1 MDRFGTPNNFERY
14 TLQPHNKKNKEEP
27 IQWPTKDG
35 GTKLCWYDLDYL
47 NLQNF
52 LKSSELEIRDRVQQ
66 IATFDKI
73 LDRLVEQNGGP
84 ITREQF
90 ENEDHVYWERRLA
103 NQAMDEMISRNT
115 GIGVGTY
122 VYSAEI
128 ANSVSRG
135 LDGSIIN
142 NEITFFR
149 SNNTVASVDV
159 ANSVIV
165 LANNFVGTAIA
176 NGAIVY
182 FGNVMLQTALTQA
195 NTYGRDTILVTDS
208 RLANANTTL
217 ANVGSVSTGW
227 VHVYKKTNA
236 DGTIRFL
243 KETLVCLSN
252 AAASNAQSANTATGG
267 QIFSGV

>member
-1 MDRFGTPNNFERY
+1 MPLWGNTDSANS
-14 TLQPHNKKNKEEP
+14 EP
-27 IQWPTKDG
+27 IWPE
-35 GTKLCWYDLDYL
+35 
-47 NLQNF
+47 
-52 LKSSELEIRDRVQQ
+52 LKEVIKVAELVTAN
-66 IATFDKI
+66 ATTAGKAIKFTAAA
-73 LDRLVEQNGGP
+73 NT
-84 ITREQF
+84 IT
-90 ENEDHVYWERRLA
+90 A
-103 NQAMDEMISRNT
+103 ANT

-122 VYSAEI
+122 VYSAEV

>member
-1 MDRFGTPNNFERY
+1 MPLWGNTDAANS
-14 TLQPHNKKNKEEP
+14 EP
-27 IQWPTKDG
+27 IWPEFREVFKV
-35 GTKLCWYDLDYL
+35 
-47 NLQNF
+47 
-52 LKSSELEIRDRVQQ
+52 SELVTAN
-66 IATFDKI
+66 ATTAGKAIKFTAAA
-73 LDRLVEQNGGP
+73 NT
-84 ITREQF
+84 IT
-90 ENEDHVYWERRLA
+90 A
-103 NQAMDEMISRNT
+103 ANT

-135 LDGSIIN
+135 LDGSIIS

-159 ANSVIV
+159 ANSVVV

-176 NGAIVY
+176 SGAIVY
-182 FGNVMLQTALTQA
+182 FGNVMLQTANTQA

-208 RLANANTTL
+208 RLSNANTTL

-227 VHVYKKTNA
+227 VHVYKKTNN

-252 AAASNAQSANTATGG
+252 AAASNAQSGNTATGG

>member
-1 MDRFGTPNNFERY
+1 MPLWGNTDAANS
-14 TLQPHNKKNKEEP
+14 EP
-27 IQWPTKDG
+27 IWPE
-35 GTKLCWYDLDYL
+35 
-47 NLQNF
+47 
-52 LKSSELEIRDRVQQ
+52 LKEVIKVAELVTAN
-66 IATFDKI
+66 ATTAGKAIKFTAAA
-73 LDRLVEQNGGP
+73 NT
-84 ITREQF
+84 IT
-90 ENEDHVYWERRLA
+90 A
-103 NQAMDEMISRNT
+103 ANT

-122 VYSAEI
+122 VYSAEV

>member
-1 MDRFGTPNNFERY
+1 MPLWGNTDAANS
-14 TLQPHNKKNKEEP
+14 EP
-27 IQWPTKDG
+27 IWP
-35 GTKLCWYDLDYL
+35 
-47 NLQNF
+47 
-52 LKSSELEIRDRVQQ
+52 ELREVIKVAELVTAN
-66 IATFDKI
+66 ATTTGKAIKFTAAA
-73 LDRLVEQNGGP
+73 NT
-84 ITREQF
+84 IT
-90 ENEDHVYWERRLA
+90 A
-103 NQAMDEMISRNT
+103 ANT

-122 VYSAEI
+122 VYSAEV

-135 LDGSIIN
+135 LDGSIIS

-182 FGNVMLQTALTQA
+182 FGNVMLQTANTQA

-208 RLANANTTL
+208 RLSNANVSL

-227 VHVYKKTNA
+227 VHVFKKTNN

-252 AAASNAQSANTATGG
+252 ATAANAQSGNTATGG

>member
-1 MDRFGTPNNFERY
+1 MPLWGNTDAANS
-14 TLQPHNKKNKEEP
+14 EP
-27 IQWPTKDG
+27 IWPEFREVVKVA
-35 GTKLCWYDLDYL
+35 
-47 NLQNF
+47 
-52 LKSSELEIRDRVQQ
+52 ELVTAN
-66 IATFDKI
+66 ATTAGKAIKFTAAA
-73 LDRLVEQNGGP
+73 NT
-84 ITREQF
+84 IT
-90 ENEDHVYWERRLA
+90 A
-103 NQAMDEMISRNT
+103 ANT
-115 GIGVGTY
+115 GIGVGTF

-208 RLANANTTL
+208 RLSNANTTL

-227 VHVYKKTNA
+227 VHVYKKTNN

-252 AAASNAQSANTATGG
+252 ATAANAQSGNTATGG

>member
-1 MDRFGTPNNFERY
+1 MPLWGNTDAANS
-14 TLQPHNKKNKEEP
+14 EP
-27 IQWPTKDG
+27 IWPEFREVVKVA
-35 GTKLCWYDLDYL
+35 
-47 NLQNF
+47 
-52 LKSSELEIRDRVQQ
+52 ELVTAN
-66 IATFDKI
+66 ATTAGKAIKFTAAA
-73 LDRLVEQNGGP
+73 NT
-84 ITREQF
+84 IT
-90 ENEDHVYWERRLA
+90 A
-103 NQAMDEMISRNT
+103 ANT
-115 GIGVGTY
+115 GIGVGTF

-142 NEITFFR
+142 NEITFYR

-159 ANSVIV
+159 ANSVVV

-182 FGNVMLQTALTQA
+182 FGNVLVQTANTQS
-195 NTYGRDTILVTDS
+195 NTYGRDTILVTNS

-227 VHVYKKTNA
+227 VHVFKKTNN

-252 AAASNAQSANTATGG
+252 ATAANAQSGNTATGG

>member
-1 MDRFGTPNNFERY
+1 MPLWGNTDAANS
-14 TLQPHNKKNKEEP
+14 EP
-27 IQWPTKDG
+27 VWP
-35 GTKLCWYDLDYL
+35 
-47 NLQNF
+47 
-52 LKSSELEIRDRVQQ
+52 ELREVIKVAELVTAN
-66 IATFDKI
+66 ATTAGKAIKFTAAA
-73 LDRLVEQNGGP
+73 NT
-84 ITREQF
+84 IT
-90 ENEDHVYWERRLA
+90 A
-103 NQAMDEMISRNT
+103 ANT

-122 VYSAEI
+122 VYSAEV

-159 ANSVIV
+159 ANSVVV

-182 FGNVMLQTALTQA
+182 FGNVMLQTANTQA

-208 RLANANTTL
+208 RLSNANTTL

-227 VHVYKKTNA
+227 VHVYKKTNN

-252 AAASNAQSANTATGG
+252 ATAANAQSGNTATGG

>member
-1 MDRFGTPNNFERY
+1 MPLWGNTDAANS
-14 TLQPHNKKNKEEP
+14 EP
-27 IQWPTKDG
+27 LWPELREVIKVAELVTANATTAG
-35 GTKLCWYDLDYL
+35 
-47 NLQNF
+47 
-52 LKSSELEIRDRVQQ
+52 KSIKFT
-66 IATFDKI
+66 AAANT
-73 LDRLVEQNGGP
+73 
-84 ITREQF
+84 IT
-90 ENEDHVYWERRLA
+90 A
-103 NQAMDEMISRNT
+103 ANT
-115 GIGVGTY
+115 GIGVGTF

-135 LDGSIIN
+135 LDGSIIS
-142 NEITFFR
+142 NEIAFFR

-159 ANSVIV
+159 ANSVVV

-182 FGNVMLQTALTQA
+182 FGNLLIQTANTQA

-208 RLANANTTL
+208 RASNANNTQ
-217 ANVGSVSTGW
+217 ANVGSISTGW

-252 AAASNAQSANTATGG
+252 ATAANAQSGNTATGG

>member
-1 MDRFGTPNNFERY
+1 MPLWGNTDSANA
-14 TLQPHNKKNKEEP
+14 EP
-27 IQWPTKDG
+27 VWPEMREVIKIT
-35 GTKLCWYDLDYL
+35 
-47 NLQNF
+47 
-52 LKSSELEIRDRVQQ
+52 ELVTAN
-66 IATFDKI
+66 ATTAGKAIKFTAAA
-73 LDRLVEQNGGP
+73 NT
-84 ITREQF
+84 IT
-90 ENEDHVYWERRLA
+90 A
-103 NQAMDEMISRNT
+103 ANT

-122 VYSAEI
+122 VYSAEV

-159 ANSVIV
+159 ANSVVV

-182 FGNVMLQTALTQA
+182 FGNVMLQTANTQA

-208 RLANANTTL
+208 RLSNANTTL

-227 VHVYKKTNA
+227 VHVYKKTNN

-252 AAASNAQSANTATGG
+252 ATAANAQSGNTATGG

>member
-1 MDRFGTPNNFERY
+1 MPLWGNTDAANS
-14 TLQPHNKKNKEEP
+14 EP
-27 IQWPTKDG
+27 IWP
-35 GTKLCWYDLDYL
+35 
-47 NLQNF
+47 
-52 LKSSELEIRDRVQQ
+52 ELREVIKVAELVTAN
-66 IATFDKI
+66 ATTAGKAIKFTAAA
-73 LDRLVEQNGGP
+73 NT
-84 ITREQF
+84 IT
-90 ENEDHVYWERRLA
+90 A
-103 NQAMDEMISRNT
+103 ANT

-122 VYSAEI
+122 VYSAEV

-208 RLANANTTL
+208 RLSNANTTL

-252 AAASNAQSANTATGG
+252 AAASNAQSGNTATGG

>member
-1 MDRFGTPNNFERY
+1 MPLWGNTDAANS
-14 TLQPHNKKNKEEP
+14 EP
-27 IQWPTKDG
+27 IWP
-35 GTKLCWYDLDYL
+35 
-47 NLQNF
+47 
-52 LKSSELEIRDRVQQ
+52 ELREVIKVAELVTAN
-66 IATFDKI
+66 ATTAGKAIKFTAAA
-73 LDRLVEQNGGP
+73 NT
-84 ITREQF
+84 IT
-90 ENEDHVYWERRLA
+90 A
-103 NQAMDEMISRNT
+103 ANT

-135 LDGSIIN
+135 LDGSIIS

-159 ANSVIV
+159 ANSVVV

-176 NGAIVY
+176 SGAIVY
-182 FGNVMLQTALTQA
+182 FGNVMLQTANTQA

-208 RLANANTTL
+208 RLSNANTTL

-227 VHVYKKTNA
+227 VHVYKKTNN

-252 AAASNAQSANTATGG
+252 ATAANAQSGNTATGG

>member
-1 MDRFGTPNNFERY
+1 MPLWGNTDAANS
-14 TLQPHNKKNKEEP
+14 EP
-27 IQWPTKDG
+27 IWP
-35 GTKLCWYDLDYL
+35 
-47 NLQNF
+47 
-52 LKSSELEIRDRVQQ
+52 ELREVVK
-66 IATFDKI
+66 IAE
-73 LDRLVEQNGGP
+73 LVTANATTAGKAIKFTAAANT
-84 ITREQF
+84 IT
-90 ENEDHVYWERRLA
+90 A
-103 NQAMDEMISRNT
+103 ANT

-122 VYSAEI
+122 VYSAEV

>member
-1 MDRFGTPNNFERY
+1 MPVWGNTDAANS
-14 TLQPHNKKNKEEP
+14 EP
-27 IQWPTKDG
+27 IWPEFREVFKV
-35 GTKLCWYDLDYL
+35 
-47 NLQNF
+47 
-52 LKSSELEIRDRVQQ
+52 SELVTAN
-66 IATFDKI
+66 ATTAGKAIKFTAAA
-73 LDRLVEQNGGP
+73 NT
-84 ITREQF
+84 IT
-90 ENEDHVYWERRLA
+90 A
-103 NQAMDEMISRNT
+103 ANT

-122 VYSAEI
+122 VYSAEV

-142 NEITFFR
+142 NEITFYR

-159 ANSVIV
+159 ANSVVV

-252 AAASNAQSANTATGG
+252 ATAANAQSGNTATGG

>member
-1 MDRFGTPNNFERY
+1 MPLWGNTDAANS
-14 TLQPHNKKNKEEP
+14 EP
-27 IQWPTKDG
+27 IWP
-35 GTKLCWYDLDYL
+35 
-47 NLQNF
+47 
-52 LKSSELEIRDRVQQ
+52 ELREVIKVAELVTAN
-66 IATFDKI
+66 ATTAGKAIKFTAAA
-73 LDRLVEQNGGP
+73 NT
-84 ITREQF
+84 IT
-90 ENEDHVYWERRLA
+90 A
-103 NQAMDEMISRNT
+103 ANT

-122 VYSAEI
+122 VYSAEV

-135 LDGSIIN
+135 LDGSIIS

-159 ANSVIV
+159 ANSVVV

-182 FGNVMLQTALTQA
+182 FANVLVQTANTQS
-195 NTYGRDTILVTDS
+195 NTYGRDTIIVTDT

-227 VHVYKKTNA
+227 VHVFKKTNN

-252 AAASNAQSANTATGG
+252 ATAANAQSGNTATGG

>member
-1 MDRFGTPNNFERY
+1 MPLWGNTDAANS
-14 TLQPHNKKNKEEP
+14 EP
-27 IQWPTKDG
+27 IWP
-35 GTKLCWYDLDYL
+35 
-47 NLQNF
+47 
-52 LKSSELEIRDRVQQ
+52 ELREVIKVAELVTAN
-66 IATFDKI
+66 ATTAGKAIKFTAAA
-73 LDRLVEQNGGP
+73 NT
-84 ITREQF
+84 IT
-90 ENEDHVYWERRLA
+90 A
-103 NQAMDEMISRNT
+103 ANT

-122 VYSAEI
+122 VYSAEV

-142 NEITFFR
+142 NEIAFFR

-159 ANSVIV
+159 ANSVVV

-182 FGNVMLQTALTQA
+182 FGNVMLQTANTQA

-208 RLANANTTL
+208 RASNANNTQ
-217 ANVGSVSTGW
+217 ANVGSISTGW

-252 AAASNAQSANTATGG
+252 ATAANAQSGNTATGG

>member
-1 MDRFGTPNNFERY
+1 MPLWGNTDAANS
-14 TLQPHNKKNKEEP
+14 EP
-27 IQWPTKDG
+27 IWP
-35 GTKLCWYDLDYL
+35 
-47 NLQNF
+47 
-52 LKSSELEIRDRVQQ
+52 ELREVIKVAELVTAN
-66 IATFDKI
+66 ATTAGKAIKFTAAA
-73 LDRLVEQNGGP
+73 NT
-84 ITREQF
+84 IT
-90 ENEDHVYWERRLA
+90 A
-103 NQAMDEMISRNT
+103 ANT

-135 LDGSIIN
+135 LDGSIIS

-159 ANSVIV
+159 ANSVVV

-176 NGAIVY
+176 SGAIVY
-182 FGNVMLQTALTQA
+182 FGNVMLQTANTQA

-208 RLANANTTL
+208 RLSNANTTL

-227 VHVYKKTNA
+227 VHVYKKTNN

-252 AAASNAQSANTATGG
+252 AAASNAQSGNTATGG

>member
-1 MDRFGTPNNFERY
+1 MPLWGNTDAANS
-14 TLQPHNKKNKEEP
+14 EP
-27 IQWPTKDG
+27 IWP
-35 GTKLCWYDLDYL
+35 
-47 NLQNF
+47 
-52 LKSSELEIRDRVQQ
+52 ELREVIKVAELVTAN
-66 IATFDKI
+66 ATTAGKAIKFTAAA
-73 LDRLVEQNGGP
+73 NT
-84 ITREQF
+84 IT
-90 ENEDHVYWERRLA
+90 A
-103 NQAMDEMISRNT
+103 ANT

-122 VYSAEI
+122 VYSAEV

-135 LDGSIIN
+135 LDGSIIS

-159 ANSVIV
+159 ANSVVV

-176 NGAIVY
+176 SGAIVY
-182 FGNVMLQTALTQA
+182 FGNVMLQTANTQA

-208 RLANANTTL
+208 RLSNANTTL

-227 VHVYKKTNA
+227 VHVYKKTNN

-252 AAASNAQSANTATGG
+252 AAASNAQSGNTATGG

>member
-1 MDRFGTPNNFERY
+1 MPLWGNTDAANS
-14 TLQPHNKKNKEEP
+14 EP
-27 IQWPTKDG
+27 IWPEFREVFKV
-35 GTKLCWYDLDYL
+35 
-47 NLQNF
+47 
-52 LKSSELEIRDRVQQ
+52 SELVTAN
-66 IATFDKI
+66 ATTAGKAIKFTAAA
-73 LDRLVEQNGGP
+73 NT
-84 ITREQF
+84 IT
-90 ENEDHVYWERRLA
+90 A
-103 NQAMDEMISRNT
+103 ANT

-135 LDGSIIN
+135 LDGSIIS

-159 ANSVIV
+159 ANSVVV

-176 NGAIVY
+176 TGAIVY
-182 FGNVMLQTALTQA
+182 FGNVMLQTANTQA

-208 RLANANTTL
+208 RLSNANTTL

-227 VHVYKKTNA
+227 VHVYKKTNN

-252 AAASNAQSANTATGG
+252 ATAANAQSGNTATGG

>member
-1 MDRFGTPNNFERY
+1 MPLWGNTDAANS
-14 TLQPHNKKNKEEP
+14 EP
-27 IQWPTKDG
+27 IWP
-35 GTKLCWYDLDYL
+35 
-47 NLQNF
+47 
-52 LKSSELEIRDRVQQ
+52 ELREVIKVAELVTAN
-66 IATFDKI
+66 ATTAGKAIKFTAAA
-73 LDRLVEQNGGP
+73 NT
-84 ITREQF
+84 IT
-90 ENEDHVYWERRLA
+90 A
-103 NQAMDEMISRNT
+103 ANT

-122 VYSAEI
+122 VYSAEV

-159 ANSVIV
+159 ANSVVV

-182 FGNVMLQTALTQA
+182 FGNVMLQTANTQA

-208 RLANANTTL
+208 RLSNANTTL

-227 VHVYKKTNA
+227 VHVYKKTNN

-252 AAASNAQSANTATGG
+252 ATAANAQSGNTATGG

>member
-1 MDRFGTPNNFERY
+1 MPLWGNTDAANS
-14 TLQPHNKKNKEEP
+14 EP
-27 IQWPTKDG
+27 IWPEFREVFKVA
-35 GTKLCWYDLDYL
+35 
-47 NLQNF
+47 
-52 LKSSELEIRDRVQQ
+52 ELVTAN
-66 IATFDKI
+66 ATTAGKAIKFTAAA
-73 LDRLVEQNGGP
+73 NT
-84 ITREQF
+84 IT
-90 ENEDHVYWERRLA
+90 A
-103 NQAMDEMISRNT
+103 ANT

-122 VYSAEI
+122 VYSAEV

-135 LDGSIIN
+135 LDGSIIS

-159 ANSVIV
+159 ANSVVV

-176 NGAIVY
+176 SGAIVY
-182 FGNVMLQTALTQA
+182 FGNVMLQTANTQA

-208 RLANANTTL
+208 RLSNANTTL

-227 VHVYKKTNA
+227 VHVYKKTNN

-252 AAASNAQSANTATGG
+252 AAASNAQSGNTATGG

>member
-1 MDRFGTPNNFERY
+1 MPLWGNTDAANS
-14 TLQPHNKKNKEEP
+14 EP
-27 IQWPTKDG
+27 LWP
-35 GTKLCWYDLDYL
+35 
-47 NLQNF
+47 
-52 LKSSELEIRDRVQQ
+52 ELREVIKVAELVTAN
-66 IATFDKI
+66 ATTAGKAIKFTAAA
-73 LDRLVEQNGGP
+73 NT
-84 ITREQF
+84 IT
-90 ENEDHVYWERRLA
+90 A
-103 NQAMDEMISRNT
+103 ANT

-122 VYSAEI
+122 VYSAEV

-159 ANSVIV
+159 ANSVVV

-182 FGNVMLQTALTQA
+182 FGNVMLQTANTQA

-208 RLANANTTL
+208 RASNANNTQ
-217 ANVGSVSTGW
+217 ANVGSISTGW

-252 AAASNAQSANTATGG
+252 ATAANAQSGNTATGG

>member
-1 MDRFGTPNNFERY
+1 MPLWGNTDAANS
-14 TLQPHNKKNKEEP
+14 EP
-27 IQWPTKDG
+27 IWP
-35 GTKLCWYDLDYL
+35 
-47 NLQNF
+47 
-52 LKSSELEIRDRVQQ
+52 ELREVIKVAELVTAN
-66 IATFDKI
+66 ATTAGKAIKFTAAA
-73 LDRLVEQNGGP
+73 NT
-84 ITREQF
+84 ITA
-90 ENEDHVYWERRLA
+90 V
-103 NQAMDEMISRNT
+103 NT

-135 LDGSIIN
+135 LDGSIIS

-159 ANSVIV
+159 ANSVVV

-176 NGAIVY
+176 SGAIVY
-182 FGNVMLQTALTQA
+182 FGNVMLQTANTQA

-208 RLANANTTL
+208 RLSNANTTL

-227 VHVYKKTNA
+227 VHVYKKTNN

-252 AAASNAQSANTATGG
+252 AAASNAQSGNTATGG

>member
-1 MDRFGTPNNFERY
+1 MPLWGNTDTANS
-14 TLQPHNKKNKEEP
+14 EP
-27 IQWPTKDG
+27 IWP
-35 GTKLCWYDLDYL
+35 
-47 NLQNF
+47 
-52 LKSSELEIRDRVQQ
+52 ELREVIKVAELVTAN
-66 IATFDKI
+66 ATTAGKTIKFTAAA
-73 LDRLVEQNGGP
+73 NT
-84 ITREQF
+84 IT
-90 ENEDHVYWERRLA
+90 A
-103 NQAMDEMISRNT
+103 ANT

-122 VYSAEI
+122 VYSAEV
-128 ANSVSRG
+128 ANSVSRA
-135 LDGSIIN
+135 LDGSIIS

-149 SNNTVASVDV
+149 SNNTVASVDA
-159 ANSVIV
+159 ANSIVV

-182 FGNVMLQTALTQA
+182 FGNLLIQTSGTQS

-208 RLANANTTL
+208 RASNANNTQ
-217 ANVGSVSTGW
+217 ANVGSISTGW

-252 AAASNAQSANTATGG
+252 ATAANAQSANTATGG

>member
-1 MDRFGTPNNFERY
+1 MPLWGNTDAANS
-14 TLQPHNKKNKEEP
+14 EP
-27 IQWPTKDG
+27 LWP
-35 GTKLCWYDLDYL
+35 
-47 NLQNF
+47 
-52 LKSSELEIRDRVQQ
+52 ELREVIKVAELVTAN
-66 IATFDKI
+66 ATTAGKAIKFTAAA
-73 LDRLVEQNGGP
+73 NT
-84 ITREQF
+84 IT
-90 ENEDHVYWERRLA
+90 A
-103 NQAMDEMISRNT
+103 ANT

-122 VYSAEI
+122 VYSAEV

-159 ANSVIV
+159 ANSVVV

-182 FGNVMLQTALTQA
+182 FGNLLIQTANTQA

-208 RLANANTTL
+208 RASNANNTQ
-217 ANVGSVSTGW
+217 ANVGSISTGW

-252 AAASNAQSANTATGG
+252 ATAANAQSGNTATGG